1 MVGAPEKV
9 GEWQGHCR
17 RFFLAAAWIGESL
30 EADDGAW
37 DGVGTVK
44 TEEDAIVELE
54 ASVFGGDW
62 MWRDVRELLRLASR
76 FLGGCRPWRRAASA
90 TPVETSGGQGSPQP
104 W

>member
-1 MVGAPEKV
+1 MGAPEKV

-37 DGVGTVK
+37 AGVGTVK

-62 MWRDVRELLRLASR
+62 MWRESV
-76 FLGGCRPWRRAASA
+76 FCSA
-90 TPVETSGGQGSPQP
+90 ESFQP
-104 W
+104 PSVPFDLNGLIVW